1 MLDGSLNMPR
11 PSDQSGNDSPGVPWP
26 DMVKFVRQLSHDIR
40 NNLNAV
46 ELQSAYLAELA
57 EEGEMKTEIQ
67 RLREMISQIGTS
79 LQRLTAGLSQTKPS
93 LISYSAADF
102 VEDLKQKLAKEFPD
116 NADKVTWDV
125 QLRDAGLQ
133 VDPQLAQQIFI
144 EIFSNA
150 FQHERNIKSI
160 TAKAYIDNSR
170 FVFELQEPKARFE
183 LSTENWGREPLRNVS
198 QSHYGLGLNRA
209 RSIVEAHGG
218 DFRAAYDRKTS
229 TLTTTLTLPL
239 FPAEKS

>member
-1 MLDGSLNMPR
+1 MSSSSEQPGNEP
-11 PSDQSGNDSPGVPWP
+11 PSVRWH

-57 EEGEMKTEIQ
+57 EETEMKNEIQ
-67 RLREMISQIGTS
+67 RLREMVSEVGAN
-79 LQRLTAGLSQTKPS
+79 LQGLTAGLSQVSRTS
-93 LISYSAADF
+93 ISYPAADF
-102 VEDLKQKLAKEFPD
+102 IEDLKQKLAKEFPE

-125 QLRDAGLQ
+125 QLKDAGLQ

-183 LSTENWGREPLRNVS
+183 LSTENWGREPLRNMS
-198 QSHYGLGLNRA
+198 QGHYGLGLNRV
-209 RSIVEAHGG
+209 RSIAEAHAG
-218 DFRAAYDRKTS
+218 DFSAEYDRKTS
-229 TLTTTLTLPL
+229 TLITTLTLPIS
-239 FPAEKS
+239 PAEKS

>member
-1 MLDGSLNMPR
+1 MSSSKQPPDGS
-11 PSDQSGNDSPGVPWP
+11 PSVPWQ

-57 EEGEMKTEIQ
+57 EEGEMKNEVQ
-67 RLREMISQIGTS
+67 RLREMISQIGIS
-79 LQRLTAGLSQTKPS
+79 LQRLTAGLSQANPN
-93 LISYSAADF
+93 LIPYPAADF
-102 VEDLKQKLAKEFPD
+102 VEDLKQKLAKEFPE
-116 NADKVTWDV
+116 NAANVIWDV
-125 QLRDAGLQ
+125 QLKDATLQ
-133 VDPQLAQQIFI
+133 VDPQLVQQAFL

-160 TAKAYIDNSR
+160 TAKAYIDESR

-198 QSHYGLGLNRA
+198 QGHYALGLNRA
-209 RSIVEAHGG
+209 RSIAEAHGG
-218 DFRAAYDRKTS
+218 DFRAEYDRKTS
-229 TLTTTLTLPL
+229 TLVTTLTLPS
-239 FPAEKS
+239 FPAERS